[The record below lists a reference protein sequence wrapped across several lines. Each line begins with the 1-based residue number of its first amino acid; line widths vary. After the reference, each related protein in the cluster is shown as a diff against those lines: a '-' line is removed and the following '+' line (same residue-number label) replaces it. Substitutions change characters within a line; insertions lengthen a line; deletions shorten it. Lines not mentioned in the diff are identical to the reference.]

1 MNDFFKGYIP
11 TKNKKCLM
19 SFKDKKSSD
28 LLSFNDAEKL
38 SEYGGILSED
48 CVLVDFDDEVMANKA
63 FNIIK
68 NEGVKCRVVATNR
81 GYHMFFKNK
90 SNKINKCYTHTS
102 LACGLEADIK
112 VGTRNSYA
120 ICKFN
125 DRTREIVYDVNDG
138 SYDEIPVYFIP
149 MKNKVDFV
157 NMNDGDGRNQ
167 TLYNHIL
174 TLQSLGLSKAE
185 IRVIL
190 QIANEYVFEEPLP
203 ASELDT
209 ISRDEAFRQDSFYE
223 GSSLAF
229 DKFSHFLISE
239 CNIIKLNGQ
248 LYVYKDGVYVQG
260 NNFIEAAMIKFIPRL
275 KKSTRTEILEYITL
289 VMTSEATPAPSNLIA
304 FKNGIYDIVKDEMLE
319 FDPKYII
326 TNKIEFDYNPNAKS
340 ELVRNTM
347 KKISC
352 NNDEI
357 IMLLYEVAGYCLFRK
372 SELGKSFILT
382 GGGANGKSTYLDM
395 IRTMLGAENVS
406 SLDLSELCSEFKNS
420 TIVGKLANIGDDISG
435 DFIPD
440 VSVFKKLCTGE
451 ALTFNEKFKNPFQS
465 ATYAKLLFSANE
477 VPRMGKHRDSY
488 AIKRRVVLVPFKA
501 RFTKDDPDYRPFI
514 KYELREPE
522 NIEYFIKMAV
532 EGLRC
537 VLENKEF
544 TTCDLVEQEME
555 NYEAENNSVT
565 SFINNGDVKIENES
579 VGEVYLSYSVY
590 CRESNLQAMSKITF
604 SKEIQK
610 QLNLISKTTSVA
622 GRSIRIFAKN

>member
-1 MNDFFKGYIP
+1 MNLYRGYVK
-11 TKNKKCLM
+11 TRNKKCVEK
-19 SFKDKKSSD
+19 FKDRTD
-28 LLSFNDAEKL
+28 LMTYDQAKELD
-38 SEYGGILSED
+38 EYAGILAED
-48 CVLVDFDDEVMANKA
+48 IVLVDFDDEIQAKIALDIIEGESLDCIVIKTTRGIHAYFKTNDHAQTCRTKA
-63 FNIIK
+63 
-68 NEGVKCRVVATNR
+68 
-81 GYHMFFKNK
+81 
-90 SNKINKCYTHTS
+90 S

-112 VGTRNSYA
+112 LGSRNSYA

-125 DRTREIVYDVNDG
+125 SVEREVIYQTG
-138 SYDEIPVYFIP
+138 LIGEIPNYFIP
-149 MKNKVDFV
+149 MKNKIDFV

-190 QIANEYVFEEPLP
+190 QIANEYVFEEPLSD
-203 ASELDT
+203 SELET
-209 ISRDEAFRQDSFYE
+209 IGRDEAFRKDSFYE

-289 VMTSEATPAPSNLIA
+289 VMTNEATPAPSNLIA
-304 FKNGIYDIVKDEMLE
+304 FKNGIYDIVKDEMLD
-319 FDPKYII
+319 FDPKYVI
-326 TNKIEFDYNPNAKS
+326 TNKIDFDYNPNAKS
-340 ELVRNTM
+340 DLVRNTM
-347 KKISC
+347 RKISC

-357 IMLLYEVAGYCLFRK
+357 TMLLYEVAGYCLFRK
-372 SELGKSFILT
+372 SELGKSFILS
-382 GGGANGKSTYLDM
+382 GKGANGKSTYLDM
-395 IRTMLGAENVS
+395 IRTMLGFENVA

-451 ALTFNEKFKNPFQS
+451 ALTFNEKFKNPYQAS
-465 ATYAKLLFSANE
+465 SYAKLLFSANS
-477 VPRMGKHRDSY
+477 VPRMGKTKDSY
-488 AIKRRVVLVPFKA
+488 AIKRRVVIVPFKA
-501 RFTKDDPDYRPFI
+501 RFTKSDPDYSPFI
-514 KYELREPE
+514 KYELREPA

-532 EGLRC
+532 EGLKC
-537 VLENKEF
+537 VLENNDF
-544 TTCDLVEQEME
+544 TTCDVIEKEME
-555 NYEAENNSVT
+555 NYEIENNSVL
-565 SFINNGDVKIENES
+565 SFIDNGDVKIENES
-579 VGEVYLSYSVY
+579 VGEVYLAYSVY
-590 CRESNLQAMSKITF
+590 CRESNLQAMSKIAF

-610 QLNLISKTTSVA
+610 HLGLVSKTTSIA

>member
-1 MNDFFKGYIP
+1 MNLHRGYVK
-11 TKNKKCLM
+11 TRNKKCVEK
-19 SFKDKKSSD
+19 FKDRTD
-28 LLSFNDAEKL
+28 LMTYDQAKELDEFA
-38 SEYGGILSED
+38 GILAED
-48 CVLVDFDDEVMANKA
+48 IVLVDFDDEIQAKIALDIIEGEQLNCIVIKTTRGIHAYFKAN
-63 FNIIK
+63 NHTQT
-68 NEGVKCRVVATNR
+68 CRT
-81 GYHMFFKNK
+81 K
-90 SNKINKCYTHTS
+90 SS

-112 VGTRNSYA
+112 LGSRNSYA

-125 DRTREIVYDVNDG
+125 GVEREVIYRTDTL
-138 SYDEIPVYFIP
+138 DEIPAYFIP

-190 QIANEYVFEEPLP
+190 QIANEYVFEEPLSD
-203 ASELDT
+203 SELET
-209 ISRDEAFRQDSFYE
+209 IGRDEAFRQDSFYE

-289 VMTSEATPAPSNLIA
+289 VMTNEATPAPSNLIA

-340 ELVRNTM
+340 DLVRNTM

-477 VPRMGKHRDSY
+477 VPRMGKNRDSY